1 MNIIDVSMLAA
12 SKVIMHTILLKYG
25 SKAIYNTPSLEPILI
40 LVSSTSNTL
49 AFLQIHLS
57 ENRKHKDL
65 NHDRID
71 V

>member
-1 MNIIDVSMLAA
+1 
-12 SKVIMHTILLKYG
+12 MHTIPLKYG
-25 SKAIYNTPSLEPILI
+25 SKAIYNTLSLEPILI

-49 AFLQIHLS
+49 AFLQILLS
-57 ENRKHKDL
+57 GNRKHKDL